1 MVLGVI
7 LPTHPDHSVLVAPS
21 TCRSLNVCIQAVKR
35 LYVLTRQ
42 NLLHF
47 PLSVVLYSLSSL
59 CVYLQWYTVKYD
71 CLNTAGNNT
80 GKWHFVV
87 VETVKNVYG
96 KIFKYSCAPHLII
109 DT

>member
-1 MVLGVI
+1 M
-7 LPTHPDHSVLVAPS
+7 T
-21 TCRSLNVCIQAVKR
+21 
-35 LYVLTRQ
+35 
-42 NLLHF
+42 
-47 PLSVVLYSLSSL
+47 
-59 CVYLQWYTVKYD
+59 

-109 DT
+109 DTQLYQQMSCSIKNLILFYPQQTEEGLRCGVKQSVAELETELVAFDPSQCRTFTLLFMK